1 MTFTQVFSSKEHIM
15 STLEELREQIEEA
28 DACIIETLAKRQE
41 LSKQIGALKSKEG
54 KKIMDRSREKQLFE
68 YYDHLSKQYH
78 LQEDFINRLF
88 KIIISNSR
96 KVQK

>member
-1 MTFTQVFSSKEHIM
+1 MP
-15 STLEELREQIEEA
+15 TLEELRKQIEQA
-28 DACIIETLAKRQE
+28 DACIIEILAKRQE
-41 LSKQIGALKSKEG
+41 LSKQIGALKSQEG
-54 KKIMDRSREKQLFE
+54 KKVLDRSREKQLFE

-78 LQEDFINRLF
+78 LQEEFINRLF

>member
-1 MTFTQVFSSKEHIM
+1 MT
-15 STLEELREQIEEA
+15 TLEELRTQIEQT
-28 DACIIETLAKRQE
+28 DACIIEILAKRQE

-54 KKIMDRSREKQLFE
+54 KKILDRSREKQLFE

-78 LQEDFINRLF
+78 LQEEFINRLF
-88 KIIISNSR
+88 KIILSNSR

>member
-1 MTFTQVFSSKEHIM
+1 MP
-15 STLEELREQIEEA
+15 TLEELRKQIEQT
-28 DACIIETLAKRQE
+28 DACIIEILAKRLE

-54 KKIMDRSREKQLFE
+54 KKIVDRSREKQLFE
-68 YYDHLSKQYH
+68 FYEYLSKQYH
-78 LQEDFINRLF
+78 LPEEFINRLF